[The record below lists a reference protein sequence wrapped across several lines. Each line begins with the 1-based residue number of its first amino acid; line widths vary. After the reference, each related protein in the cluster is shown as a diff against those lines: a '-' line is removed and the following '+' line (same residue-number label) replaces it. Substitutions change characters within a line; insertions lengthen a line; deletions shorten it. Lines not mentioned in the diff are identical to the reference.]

1 MKTKKIVTAIIAI
14 LVSYNLS
21 AQLNYGVHAGLNLV
35 TQSEN
40 GKLWN
45 NCDLYQGFLLGG
57 LVEYK
62 PFNILSFQ
70 AELNF
75 QKKGRKVISETG
87 DISEVLRRELDYIT
101 VPLLLRATIKDDQL
115 GDKYNITFF
124 GGPYVGYMVSSSAR
138 IHIGDETSPVE
149 INQLENLDY
158 GAVFGTGLIYK
169 LNNGKAIIGELRY
182 EMGMASTDK
191 ADPDLRNKGIGITAG
206 YRF

>member
-1 MKTKKIVTAIIAI
+1 MKTKKIATAIIAL
-14 LVSYNLS
+14 LVSYSLN

-35 TQSEN
+35 TQAEY

-57 LVEYK
+57 FVEYK

-70 AELNF
+70 AELNY
-75 QKKGRKVISETG
+75 QKKGRKVISETE
-87 DISEVLRRELDYIT
+87 DINSVLRRELDYIT

-115 GDKYNITFF
+115 GDKYNLTFF
-124 GGPYVGYMVSSSAR
+124 GGPYMGYLLSSSSR
-138 IHIGDETSPVE
+138 ISIGSETRSVE
-149 INQLENLDY
+149 MNQMENLDY

-169 LNNGKAIIGELRY
+169 LNNGKAIVGELRC
-182 EMGMASTDK
+182 EMGMASTGK